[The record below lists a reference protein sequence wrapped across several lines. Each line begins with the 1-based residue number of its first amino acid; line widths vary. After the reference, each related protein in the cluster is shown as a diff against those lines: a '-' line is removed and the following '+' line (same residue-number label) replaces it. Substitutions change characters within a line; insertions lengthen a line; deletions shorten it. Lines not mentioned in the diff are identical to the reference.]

1 MPVQAAKPIVSTAT
15 DPGTADLGTGLGDSD
30 THDKR
35 QHPDVRM
42 LREDEVRIN
51 APSRWL
57 LLRETLAWTEFAA
70 FLLTSPLL
78 ARLPR
83 GDGHAVMIIPGF
95 GASDLSTLPL
105 RRLLRRL
112 GYDAHGWELGRNL
125 GMRPSIKQ
133 ALGRSMAA
141 LHARS
146 GKKITLIGWSLG
158 GVYVREMARHAPE
171 HVRQIITLGS
181 PINGHPNANNVHRLW
196 QFFNRNK
203 AVNLD
208 WENFQRRR
216 VPPPVPC
223 TAIHS
228 KTDGI
233 VAWECSC
240 EEPGPQTETIG
251 LWASHFGLAV
261 NPLVLCVIADRL
273 AQPEGDWKAFH
284 PSGWQRRLL
293 QPLARITAS

>member
-1 MPVQAAKPIVSTAT
+1 MPVQAAKPNT
-15 DPGTADLGTGLGDSD
+15 DPGTDLGATPNTDPKTD
-30 THDKR
+30 HKR
-35 QHPDVRM
+35 ADHGVRM
-42 LREDEVRIN
+42 LREDEVQVN

-57 LLRETLAWTEFAA
+57 LLRETLAWAEFAA

-78 ARLPR
+78 RRLPR
-83 GDGHAVMIIPGF
+83 GDGHAVMVIPGF

-125 GMRPSIKQ
+125 GMRPAIKQ
-133 ALGRSMAA
+133 ALARSMAA
-141 LHARS
+141 LHARH
-146 GKKITLIGWSLG
+146 GQKISLIGWSLG

-171 HVRQIITLGS
+171 HVRQVITLGS

-196 QFFNRNK
+196 QLFNRNK

-216 VPPPVPC
+216 IPPPVPC
-223 TAIHS
+223 TAIYS
-228 KTDGI
+228 KSDGI
-233 VAWECSC
+233 VAWECSR

-273 AQPEGDWKAFH
+273 AQAEGDWK
-284 PSGWQRRLL
+284 PLNPQGWQRRLL
-293 QPLARITAS
+293 RPLARITAN